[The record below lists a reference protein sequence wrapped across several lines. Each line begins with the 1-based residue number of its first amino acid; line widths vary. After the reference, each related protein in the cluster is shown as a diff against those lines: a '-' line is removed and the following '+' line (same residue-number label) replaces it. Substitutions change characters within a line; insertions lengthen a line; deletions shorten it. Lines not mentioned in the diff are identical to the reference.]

1 MLKIKAS
8 KDDSEGLVGTL
19 VEKMENFE
27 VSRYS
32 LYGKKVIEDN
42 VWRIFGTV
50 IVKSDKRNC

>member
-1 MLKIKAS
+1 MKGGFRKRNQSSYMLKIKAS

-27 VSRYS
+27 LSRYS

-42 VWRIFGTV
+42 V
-50 IVKSDKRNC
+50 